1 METKNL
7 VIIAIM
13 VIVAIVLIV
22 MLIPRGSSANFSPRV
37 LGTIA
42 EVSSEQM
49 SGFISNTPI
58 DEVRALAVMSRDTYN
73 KKRGQLKRSME
84 LYSLID
90 QRLFP
95 QIYEKVFSGLNGTLA
110 KDEDLGGIILA
121 HHAQSNLEIYAMLAN
136 AVGEPMSVANQQ
148 FATKNQSLV
157 AVNSFYHNLKGLS
170 DYLVI
175 QINGP
180 NLTDLDKMGDLDIGE
195 TVLDDGDTF
204 GMYDSALTSW
214 LEDND
219 ESFGMYDSSLTG
231 WLTENN
237 NTRIKSP
244 QESVQTTPDITR
256 YIRNKTSKTSAI
268 TQRSDPY

>member
-7 VIIAIM
+7 VIIAVA

-22 MLIPRGSSANFSPRV
+22 MLIPRSSNANFSPRV

-42 EVSSEQM
+42 EVSSDQM
-49 SGFISNTPI
+49 SGFISNTPV

-110 KDEDLGGIILA
+110 KEDDLGGIILA
-121 HHAQSNLEIYAMLAN
+121 HHAQTNLEIYAMLAS
-136 AVGEPMSVANQQ
+136 AVGESISVADQR
-148 FATKNQSLV
+148 FATKNQALV

-180 NLTDLDKMGDLDIGE
+180 NLTDLDQMGDLDLGE

-214 LEDND
+214 LEDHD
-219 ESFGMYDSSLTG
+219 ETFGMYDSSLTG
-231 WLTENN
+231 WLAEDD
-237 NTRIKSP
+237 TRFKTP
-244 QESVQTTPDITR
+244 QGTAQTSTPDITR
-256 YIRNKTSKTSAI
+256 YIRNKTSNASA
-268 TQRSDPY
+268 TTPRSDPY